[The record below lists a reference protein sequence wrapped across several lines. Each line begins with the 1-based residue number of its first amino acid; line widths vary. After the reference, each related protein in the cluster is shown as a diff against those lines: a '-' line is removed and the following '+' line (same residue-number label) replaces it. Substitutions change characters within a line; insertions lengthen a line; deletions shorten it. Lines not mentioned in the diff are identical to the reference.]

1 MKKLFIPFIIPIILF
16 IFFRLFFLNP
26 DTLIHNFFS
35 SYGFT
40 LSPKPIETETVIL
53 PTKLT
58 PVYENYNVI
67 QKKAG
72 LDIIPYLSKKVK
84 RYTYE
89 VLNFPFETSE
99 KVLANVLIY
108 KNKIIAADIMTTSLD
123 GFMLSPA
130 DEVFKNA
137 KFLDK

>member
-16 IFFRLFFLNP
+16 ILFRLFFLNP

-40 LSPKPIETETVIL
+40 LSEKLISSETVIL
-53 PTKLT
+53 PSKLT
-58 PVYENYNVI
+58 PVYKNYNVI

-72 LDIIPYLSKKVK
+72 LDITPYLSKKVK

-89 VLNFPFETSE
+89 VTNFPFPTDET
-99 KVLANVLIY
+99 VLANVLVY

-130 DEVFKNA
+130 DEVFRVTEVI
-137 KFLDK
+137 

>member
-1 MKKLFIPFIIPIILF
+1 MKKLFIPFIIPILLF
-16 IFFRLFFLNP
+16 IFFRLFVLNP
-26 DTLIHNFFS
+26 DTLIHNFYS

-40 LSPKPIETETVIL
+40 LSEKLISSETVIL
-53 PTKLT
+53 PHDLT
-58 PVYENYNVI
+58 PVYENYNKI

-72 LDIIPYLSKKVK
+72 LDITPYLSKKVK

-89 VLNFPFETSE
+89 VTNFPFPTEQ
-99 KVLANVLIY
+99 KVLANALIY
-108 KNKIIAADIMTTSLD
+108 KNKIIAADIMTSSLD